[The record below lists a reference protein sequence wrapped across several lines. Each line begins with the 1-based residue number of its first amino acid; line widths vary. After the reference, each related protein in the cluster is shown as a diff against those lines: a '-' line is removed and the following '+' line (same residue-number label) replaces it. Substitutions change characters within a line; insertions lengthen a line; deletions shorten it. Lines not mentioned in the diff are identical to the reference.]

1 MSYKY
6 LGPSDNFVMEDKP
19 GAKVY
24 HRGDTVPLNK
34 EQMESLVRNG
44 HYFEGV
50 TVAPTTNLAEAVVI
64 PDEGASSGIMGGE
77 VPEVVPTK
85 KDK

>member
-1 MSYKY
+1 MAYKY
-6 LGPSDNFVMEDKP
+6 LGPADNFVMEDKP

-34 EQMESLVRNG
+34 AQMEIMVRNG
-44 HYFEGV
+44 HHFEGV
-50 TVAPTTNLAEAVVI
+50 TVAPTTNLAEAIVV
-64 PDEGASSGIMGGE
+64 PDEGAEVVMGGE
-77 VPEVVPTK
+77 VPEVVQSK